1 MPDNPPTPEAP
12 WRAGLDCARAL
23 AVPGLALAAAACGVV
38 LAYYQVPAARAA
50 LEHLAEWRV
59 RGGFVYSAVS
69 TALLAGVI
77 PFLYLHFD
85 PATRDRHP
93 WPHLAFFALFWG
105 YKGIEIDLLYRL
117 QDRLFGSCVCWGPVV
132 EKMLVDQFIYNPLFA
147 APYGVLLYAC
157 KDAGWRW
164 TPALAD
170 LRAGRWYYRRVLPVM
185 IAVWAVWIPTV
196 CCVYALPLA
205 LQLPLNSVVNCFWV
219 ILFSHLTVRP
229 NQR

>member
-1 MPDNPPTPEAP
+1 MSAIPPQPEAP

-23 AVPGLALAAAACGVV
+23 AVPGLALFATACGVV
-38 LAYYQVPAARAA
+38 FAYYQVPAARGA
-50 LEHLAEWRV
+50 LEQLAEWRM
-59 RGGFVYSAVS
+59 RGGFAYSAGS
-69 TALLAGVI
+69 TALLAGAI

-85 PATRDRHP
+85 PATRAKHP
-93 WPHLAFFALFWG
+93 WPHLAFFTLFWG

-117 QDRLFGSCVCWGPVV
+117 QDRLFGSCVCLGPVA

-164 TPALAD
+164 APARAD